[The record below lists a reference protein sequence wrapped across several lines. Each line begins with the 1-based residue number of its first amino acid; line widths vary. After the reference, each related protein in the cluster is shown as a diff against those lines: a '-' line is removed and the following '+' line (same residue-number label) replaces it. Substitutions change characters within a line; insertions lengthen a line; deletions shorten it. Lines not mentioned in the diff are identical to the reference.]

1 MNPYLYP
8 MHDAMQFMMQV
19 SAATAH
25 MSAQQMKFATM
36 LARMN
41 PIIDNAYSM
50 VEATVEKQPTVLTYH
65 NFNMLAEQI
74 PELGDYADRL
84 PSKVS
89 IHFGASA
96 NDNKDAVPALSN
108 KDLDHLHIHASYTN
122 PAENLESFAQ
132 VLDMVSRDYPKPD
145 WDIDSATINGQETPV
160 RIKTELERDF
170 IDLLHFDTGREGAP
184 KVLLPAPMSGH
195 YSTLIRSKVQS
206 YLNAG
211 CDVYV
216 VDINNPKHIPKSK
229 GTMNL
234 EGLADR
240 YVDFLQHLGPVHID
254 ATCQAAT
261 PTIIASEWLSK
272 NDPDNAPLSLTL
284 VAAPVDPH
292 ISPAEV
298 SEYGKKSDIKDIR
311 KKAYSIVPFGNA
323 GAGREVAA
331 GFAQGIGFITM
342 NPSLHAHSLAT
353 IYNHLVVG
361 LDKDVKTGRE
371 FYEEYLAFTDM
382 EAAYHT
388 QTVED
393 HFRLNKIARGQFEF
407 RGEILDMANLAGIPI
422 LTMEGEKDDISAPGQ
437 TIAAHDLI
445 KPAKGYH
452 FQIPDVGHYGAFHG
466 SKCRA
471 HAMPRAFTF
480 IHEVEKSHG
489 RDHGAVLGSD
499 GEPLK
504 QAVTLES
511 YTPEMKNDAI
521 NLAHS
526 AWSKKISKARGKSV
540 YPSVTVEFPS
550 LAA

>member
-8 MHDAMQFMMQV
+8 MHDAMQMMMQLT
-19 SAATAH
+19 AASAH
-25 MSAQQMKFATM
+25 MTAQQIKFATA
-36 LARMN
+36 LTRMN
-41 PIIDNAYSM
+41 PVMDACYKM
-50 VEATVEKQPTVLTYH
+50 AEATIEQQPSVLTYH
-65 NFNMLAEQI
+65 NFNILAEQI

-89 IHFGASA
+89 IHFGASS
-96 NDNKDAVPALSN
+96 NDNTALSN
-108 KDLDHLHIHASYTN
+108 KDLDHLHIHASYTK
-122 PAENLESFAQ
+122 PGENLESFAE
-132 VLDMVSRDYPKPD
+132 VLDMVSKDYPKPD
-145 WDIDSATINGQETPV
+145 WEITEATINGKTKPV
-160 RIKTELERDF
+160 AIKTELERDF
-170 IDLLHFDTGREGAP
+170 VDLLHFDTGLEDAP

-211 CDVYV
+211 FDVYV

-298 SEYGKKSDIKDIR
+298 SEYGKKSNIKDIK
-311 KKAYSIVPFGNA
+311 KKAYSVVPYGNA

-331 GFAQGIGFITM
+331 GFAQGTGFITM
-342 NPSLHAHSLAT
+342 NPALHAHSLAT

-361 LDKDVKTGRE
+361 LDKKVESNRE

-382 EAAYHT
+382 EAAYHS

-393 HFRLNKIARGQFEF
+393 HFRLNKIAKGEFEF
-407 RGEILDMANLAGIPI
+407 RGETLDMANLAGIPI

-437 TIAAHDLI
+437 TIAAHDI
-445 KPAKGYH
+445 IQPEIGYH
-452 FQIPDVGHYGAFHG
+452 YRIPGVGHYGAFHG
-466 SKCRA
+466 SKCRE

-480 IHEVEKSHG
+480 MHEIEKLQG
-489 RDHGAVLGSD
+489 RDHGAVLGAD
-499 GEPLK
+499 GNPLSG
-504 QAVTLES
+504 AIALES
-511 YTPEMKNDAI
+511 YAPEMKKAAI
-521 NLAHS
+521 ELAHS
-526 AWSKKISKARGKSV
+526 AWNKKISKARNIDV
-540 YPSVTVEFPS
+540 YPKVTMEFPG